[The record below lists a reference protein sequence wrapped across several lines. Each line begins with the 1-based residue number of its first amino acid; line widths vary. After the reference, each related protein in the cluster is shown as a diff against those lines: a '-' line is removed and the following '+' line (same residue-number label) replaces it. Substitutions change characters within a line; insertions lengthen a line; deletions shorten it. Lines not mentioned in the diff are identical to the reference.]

1 MDEELRLSLADS
13 VEPCPRFLV
22 VPPQA
27 FVLLHRPPDQV
38 LVYAQCKERQL
49 GAIEGSIIVG
59 PAPHLRI
66 DVLSEAGQVR
76 PTTPVEVPS
85 PDLLAFRLLCTDAH
99 GR

>member
-13 VEPCPRFLV
+13 VEPCPRLLV

-49 GAIEGSIIVG
+49 GAIEGPG
-59 PAPHLRI
+59 CGRDRPCGRPPAQIPACGITALGSCLKSWRQ
-66 DVLSEAGQVR
+66 S
-76 PTTPVEVPS
+76 VP
-85 PDLLAFRLLCTDAH
+85 P
-99 GR
+99 GRGA